1 MGSYC
6 IYQNNLNQTI
16 KKNEIDVNY
25 LQNPTIFNRNTN
37 QNENGFQSLSTKVLQ
52 ISKKN
57 INYNNI
63 NNEEKSENKSSIKQS
78 VKAESFD
85 KKIKP
90 KRKHQS
96 EKKLTKTTLKNK
108 PKKSSFSV
116 NNLKRGKPILSYLEQ
131 RAKEK
136 EKLKKSDK
144 HNKLK

>member
-6 IYQNNLNQTI
+6 TYQNNINQTI
-16 KKNEIDVNY
+16 KKNEIDINY
-25 LQNPTIFNRNTN
+25 LQDPTIFNRNTI

-52 ISKKN
+52 ISKKSFK
-57 INYNNI
+57 YNNI
-63 NNEEKSENKSSIKQS
+63 NTEEKSENKSSIMQPL
-78 VKAESFD
+78 KAESFD
-85 KKIKP
+85 KKIKS

-96 EKKLTKTTLKNK
+96 EKKLKKPALKNK

-116 NNLKRGKPILSYLEQ
+116 NNLKRGKPILSFLEQ